1 MSKIFPSPKGA
12 AGNLPQ
18 AYNQTNSVG
27 PSGLGIPSTRLSMG
41 YATLHPWLT
50 SAASSRLLKHQNLQ
64 SACLLLKLSSAS
76 CIFDH
81 RQSGCYNCYQS
92 TTSFFMGRKLDLLE
106 IFRTRK
112 QMPGNLIVLSGPSGV
127 GKDTVLRALKG
138 ACPGLDQ
145 CVTFT
150 TRQPRPGEVP
160 GKDYNFVSAEEFQR
174 MIDDGEFLEYARVH
188 LDSYGTPLAS
198 VTKIRETGRDAVLK
212 IDVQG
217 GCTVKEKVADA
228 VLIFVAPPSME
239 ELERRLRSRYTDSEE
254 AITKRLNDARN
265 EIAQIQAYDFLV
277 VNHDVETTV
286 EELRCI
292 VMAERAR
299 VLG

>member
-1 MSKIFPSPKGA
+1 
-12 AGNLPQ
+12 
-18 AYNQTNSVG
+18 
-27 PSGLGIPSTRLSMG
+27 
-41 YATLHPWLT
+41 
-50 SAASSRLLKHQNLQ
+50 
-64 SACLLLKLSSAS
+64 
-76 CIFDH
+76 
-81 RQSGCYNCYQS
+81 
-92 TTSFFMGRKLDLLE
+92 MGRKLDLLE